1 MALTRLKNV
10 FTSKTGRCLYV
21 NSDDFDASDSFD
33 NRGNSP
39 NRPFK
44 TIQRALIEAARFSYK
59 SGQFNDTFESF
70 SIVLYPG
77 DYVIDNRPGLNT
89 AGQAF
94 ISNDIAELSASSDVN
109 LVDDS
114 GNVNPNNIL
123 YKFNSTE
130 GGVIV
135 PRGTSIVGMDLRKTK
150 LRPLYVP
157 DPTAGAIGGSAIFRV
172 TGGCYFWQ
180 FSFFDGITSG
190 VYKDPAQPSASSP
203 PTYSHHKLTCFEYAD
218 GKNLL
223 SSTNGTDGNA
233 LSVTDL
239 DLYYQK
245 VAKAWKDI
253 PDTTSNVGSDEL
265 QSRVE
270 ENRIVG
276 PNDQLG
282 TRTIASIKTDFANTN
297 VFTTTAEVETN
308 DPHGFSVGTPV
319 LIEGVTGTD
328 ASRFNGSFF
337 ITEIPTDRTF
347 RYIIKNPSTGAPS
360 GNPTAGSSTVKVE
373 IDNVDSS
380 SPYIFNI
387 SLRSTWGMQGMHAD
401 GSKATGFKSMV
412 VAQFTGVSLQKDD
425 NAFIKWD
432 GSAYIAGSHT
442 DGDSIYKS
450 QYRNFHVKASNDSVI
465 QAVSVFAV
473 GFADHFVAES
483 GGDQSITN
491 SNSNFG
497 SCALRAKGFKTGAF
511 TQDKAGKVTHIIPP
525 QRLARTYSIVS
536 GTTFTLSFN
545 NKTVAAT
552 NNTHGIVVG
561 DYIRFGT
568 DDHPEAY
575 LVTAVNGTTGALT
588 LNRGYRNIS
597 NAVTGSG
604 QPAYKGIINEI
615 PVGYVALDV
624 QKTQNNAGS
633 AGQSGSVQTAFTPNE
648 SITDPVG
655 KVRTNNGNAYIITTA
670 SANPATTTAT
680 GPTHTSG
687 VATLTGA
694 GASTITW
701 AYIGAVDTRLYLY
714 GYTSLATKPPFKL
727 QGFSIGARKQD
738 VLYVSLIAGST
749 QTTYA
754 ALVSP
759 DGSTTPADSAYTNVT
774 SQAFAPGDAN
784 HPIQYDTYQNNWY
797 VRVTAAT
804 SGASSASSTGYAGIH
819 YHLSTETFYN
829 DSLFTGSSYMQ
840 RVADNRSSRDRTYR
854 MRYVVDRNIQLSR
867 DPING
872 YVIQL
877 RNSAP
882 GDNYGDVYYIYDIQ
896 KEVELEKT
904 KTDGVYYM
912 TVLKGSISPTNGNL
926 NQFSFGQN
934 INNLYPVLDKDNPT
948 EDPNEATSIAS
959 NTVVGLVETTD
970 GSSED
975 LSLSITKEAIGDW
988 IIENKNQY
996 TNASTT
1002 DSAVDGFITLEA
1014 RDGDARELDI
1024 DVRMI
1029 PVNSVG
1035 TPVETRR
1042 PSILRSGNH
1051 TFEYVGFGPGNYS
1064 TGLPSVQNRVLTD
1077 AETLLAQSQK
1087 EDAGIAFYSGLN
1099 SNGDLFIGN
1108 TRISAVTGEEASLDT
1123 PSLSIV
1129 GETANLRPVFDEII
1143 IRDAI
1148 TVENATLES
1157 KFKGG
1162 VIVDKNLSVAES
1174 LDCGDLKIT
1183 EGLGSNQGSKKLN
1196 VYTDIPSSQV
1206 AASDG
1211 DFAFKQTTTGT
1222 NGFNG
1227 KSIGWYFTQGS
1238 WAEFGLADTGN
1249 LEITGGSASGGTWTA
1264 GNGDLLL
1271 KNGLG
1276 LNIQSTGALNVN
1288 SGATT
1293 LGGNLTVTGTSEFND
1308 TVSVDADF
1316 RVRTSGGT
1324 NRFTVDDATGNTSI
1338 NGTLTVNGTTQ
1349 LGDNASNDLLTL
1361 NAKINSN
1368 LNPDATSSNRNIG
1381 SSSLKWKDGHFSGT
1395 LYATAISGITSISA
1409 NVTGS
1414 LTGNADTASELET
1427 ARTIGGVSFDG
1438 SQNIDLPGVNTAG
1451 NQNTSGN
1458 AATASQAYITNKGDD
1473 VDYSVLMSDN
1483 LQTDGNRGIY
1493 HDWASFSYNPND
1505 NMLKVSRLKVYAIT
1519 NATVGTDDYGTAGQ
1533 VLRSTGSYP
1542 SAPTFE
1548 WSHDIGILGK
1558 KCFGNETVST
1568 SGPSGGSDGDI
1579 WYKY

>member
-44 TIQRALIEAARFSYK
+44 SIQRALIEAARFSYK

-94 ISNDIAELSASSDVN
+94 ISNDIAELSASSDVD
-109 LVDDS
+109 LVDAS
-114 GNVNPNNIL
+114 GNVNPNNVL
-123 YKFNSTE
+123 YKFNSVE

-180 FSFFDGITSG
+180 FSFFDGITGG

-218 GKNLL
+218 GKNIQ
-223 SSTNGTDGNA
+223 SSVNGTDTNA

-282 TRTIASIKTDFANTN
+282 TRTLASVVTDFANTN
-297 VFTTTAEVETN
+297 VFTTTAEAETT

-337 ITEIPTDRTF
+337 ITEIPTDKTF
-347 RYIIKNPSTGAPS
+347 RYIIKNPGTGAPS
-360 GNPTAGSSTVKVE
+360 GNPTAGSATVKVE

-432 GSAYIAGSHT
+432 GSAYIAGSHV

-497 SCALRAKGFKTGAF
+497 SCALRAKGFKTGSF
-511 TQDKAGKVTHIIPP
+511 TQDKAGTVTHIIPP
-525 QRLARTYSIVS
+525 QRLARTYSIVN
-536 GTTFTLSFN
+536 GTTFTLAFN
-545 NKTVAAT
+545 SKTVAAT
-552 NNTHGIVVG
+552 NNTHGISVS
-561 DYIRFGT
+561 DYVRFGT

-575 LVTAVNGTTGALT
+575 LVTAVDGGTGQLT

-597 NAVTGSG
+597 SAVSG
-604 QPAYKGIINEI
+604 ASQTAYKGVVNEI

-633 AGQSGSVQTAFTPNE
+633 AGQTGSVQTAFQSSE
-648 SITDPVG
+648 AISDPVG
-655 KVRTNNGNAYIITTA
+655 KVRTHNGNAYLITSA
-670 SANPATTTAT
+670 SANPATTGAS

-687 VATLTGA
+687 AVASNQVTFA
-694 GASTITW
+694 F
-701 AYIGAVDTRLYLY
+701 IGAVDTRLYLY

-738 VLYVSLIAGST
+738 VLYVSLIEGST
-749 QTTYA
+749 QGTYA

-774 SQAFAPGDAN
+774 AEGYAPGDAN
-784 HPIQYDTYQNNWY
+784 HPIQYDSYQNNWY

-804 SGASSASSTGYAGIH
+804 SGASSVSSTGYVGIH
-819 YHLSTETFYN
+819 HHLSTESFYN

-840 RVADNRSSRDRTYR
+840 RIADNRSSRDRTYR
-854 MRYVVDRNIQLSR
+854 MRYVVDNSIQLSR

-872 YVIQL
+872 YVLQS
-877 RNSAP
+877 RNSLP

-896 KEVELEKT
+896 KEQELK
-904 KTDGVYYM
+904 KSVQDGIYYM

-948 EDPNEATSIAS
+948 EDPLAGTSIAS
-959 NTVVGLVETTD
+959 NTIVGLVETTD
-970 GSSED
+970 GTSED
-975 LSLSITKEAIGDW
+975 LSRSITKEAMGNW
-988 IIENKNQY
+988 IVENKNQY
-996 TNASTT
+996 TNASTS
-1002 DSAVDGFITLEA
+1002 DSAVSGFITLEA
-1014 RDGDARELDI
+1014 RDGDARELDLAL
-1024 DVRMI
+1024 RMI
-1029 PVNSVG
+1029 PVNSTGG
-1035 TPVETRR
+1035 TAVETRR

-1143 IRDAI
+1143 IRDSI
-1148 TVENATLES
+1148 TVENQTLES
-1157 KFKGG
+1157 KFKGS
-1162 VIVDKNLSVAES
+1162 VIVDKNLSVGES
-1174 LDCGDLKIT
+1174 LECGDLKIT
-1183 EGLGSNQGSKKLN
+1183 EGLGSSQGSKKIN
-1196 VYTDIPSSQV
+1196 VTTSQPSASI

-1211 DFAFKQTTTGT
+1211 DYSLRQD
-1222 NGFNG
+1222 NFNG
-1227 KSIGWYFTQGS
+1227 EYTGWYFTNGA
-1238 WAEFGLADTGN
+1238 WAKFGLADTGN
-1249 LEITGGSASGGTWTA
+1249 LKITGGSANAGTWTDGA
-1264 GNGDLLL
+1264 GDLQL

-1276 LNIQSTGALNVN
+1276 LDIQSTGTLRVTGT
-1288 SGATT
+1288 GATS
-1293 LGGNLTVTGTSEFND
+1293 LGGSLTVTGTSEFNN
-1308 TVSVDADF
+1308 TVDVDGNFA
-1316 RVRTSGGT
+1316 VRTSGGT
-1324 NRFTVDDATGNTSI
+1324 DKFTVASATGNTVVSG
-1338 NGTLTVNGTTQ
+1338 NLNVSGTFTATQ
-1349 LGDNASNDLLTL
+1349 LTGTADNADNINIDESNTAANFQILFSNTNQTGYQRPYIDTNDSHFLY
-1361 NAKINSN
+1361 NPNSN
-1368 LNPDATSSNRNIG
+1368 AL
-1381 SSSLKWKDGHFSGT
+1381 SGLT
-1395 LYATAISGITSISA
+1395 TITSTNINA
-1409 NVTGS
+1409 TTFTGALS
-1414 LTGNADTASELET
+1414 GNASSATQLQT
-1427 ARTIGGVSFDG
+1427 ARNIGGVSFNGTADI
-1438 SQNIDLPGVNTAG
+1438 NLPGVNTAG
-1451 NQNTSGN
+1451 NQNTSGT
-1458 AATASQAYITNKGDD
+1458 ATQADNINIDESNVNGSYQVTF
-1473 VDYSVLMSDN
+1473 SDN
-1483 LQTDGNRGIY
+1483 NGTGYQRQYIDTDNGHFI
-1493 HDWASFSYNPND
+1493 YNPSTYSLSGLNQI
-1505 NMLKVSRLKVYAIT
+1505 SASSFQGT
-1519 NATVGTDDYGTAGQ
+1519 TFGTQTQNAYGT
-1533 VLRSTGSYP
+1533 R
-1542 SAPTFE
+1542 
-1548 WSHDIGILGK
+1548 
-1558 KCFGNETVST
+1558 TVST
-1568 SGPSGGSDGDI
+1568 GNPVGGSDGDI

>member
-44 TIQRALIEAARFSYK
+44 SIQRALIEAARFSYK

-94 ISNDIAELSASSDVN
+94 ISNDIAELSASSDVD
-109 LVDDS
+109 LVDAS
-114 GNVNPNNIL
+114 GNVNPNNVL
-123 YKFNSTE
+123 YKFNSVE

-180 FSFFDGITSG
+180 FSFFDGITGG

-218 GKNLL
+218 GKNIQ
-223 SSTNGTDGNA
+223 SSVNGTDTNA

-282 TRTIASIKTDFANTN
+282 TRTLASVVTDFANTN
-297 VFTTTAEVETN
+297 VFTTTAEAETT

-337 ITEIPTDRTF
+337 ITEIPTDKTF
-347 RYIIKNPSTGAPS
+347 RYIIKNPGTGAPS
-360 GNPTAGSSTVKVE
+360 GNPTAGSATVKVE

-432 GSAYIAGSHT
+432 GSAYIAGSHV

-497 SCALRAKGFKTGAF
+497 SCALRAKGFKTGSF
-511 TQDKAGKVTHIIPP
+511 TQDKAGTVTHIIPP
-525 QRLARTYSIVS
+525 QRLARTYSIVN
-536 GTTFTLSFN
+536 GTTFTLAFN
-545 NKTVAAT
+545 SKTVAAT
-552 NNTHGIVVG
+552 NNTHGISVS
-561 DYIRFGT
+561 DYVRFGT

-575 LVTAVNGTTGALT
+575 LVTAVDGGTGQLT

-597 NAVTGSG
+597 SAVSG
-604 QPAYKGIINEI
+604 ASQTAYKGVVNEI

-633 AGQSGSVQTAFTPNE
+633 AGQTGSVQTAFQSSE
-648 SITDPVG
+648 AISDPVG
-655 KVRTNNGNAYIITTA
+655 KVRTHNGNAYLITSA
-670 SANPATTTAT
+670 SANPATTGAS

-687 VATLTGA
+687 AVASNQVTFA
-694 GASTITW
+694 F
-701 AYIGAVDTRLYLY
+701 IGAVDTRLYLY

-738 VLYVSLIAGST
+738 VLYVSLIEGST
-749 QTTYA
+749 QGTYA

-774 SQAFAPGDAN
+774 AEGYAPGDAN
-784 HPIQYDTYQNNWY
+784 HPIQYDSYQNNWY

-804 SGASSASSTGYAGIH
+804 SGASSVSSTGYVGIH
-819 YHLSTETFYN
+819 HHLSTESFYN

-840 RVADNRSSRDRTYR
+840 RIADNRSSRDRTYR
-854 MRYVVDRNIQLSR
+854 MRYVVDNSIQLSR

-872 YVIQL
+872 YVLQS
-877 RNSAP
+877 RNSLP

-896 KEVELEKT
+896 KEQELK
-904 KTDGVYYM
+904 KSVQDGIYYM

-948 EDPNEATSIAS
+948 EDPLAGTSIAS
-959 NTVVGLVETTD
+959 NTIVGLVETTD
-970 GSSED
+970 GTSED
-975 LSLSITKEAIGDW
+975 LSRSITKEAMGNW
-988 IIENKNQY
+988 IVENKNQY
-996 TNASTT
+996 TNASTG
-1002 DSAVDGFITLEA
+1002 DSAVSGFITLEA
-1014 RDGDARELDI
+1014 RDGDARELDLAL
-1024 DVRMI
+1024 RMI
-1029 PVNSVG
+1029 PVNSTGG
-1035 TPVETRR
+1035 TAVETRR

-1143 IRDAI
+1143 IRDSI
-1148 TVENATLES
+1148 TVENQTLES
-1157 KFKGG
+1157 KFKGS
-1162 VIVDKNLSVAES
+1162 VIVDKNLSVGES
-1174 LDCGDLKIT
+1174 LECGDLKIT
-1183 EGLGSNQGSKKLN
+1183 EGLGSSQGSKKIN
-1196 VYTDIPSSQV
+1196 VTTSQPSASI

-1211 DFAFKQTTTGT
+1211 DYSLRQD
-1222 NGFNG
+1222 NFNG
-1227 KSIGWYFTQGS
+1227 EYTGWYFTNGA
-1238 WAEFGLADTGN
+1238 WAKFGLADTGN
-1249 LEITGGSASGGTWTA
+1249 LKITGGSANAGTWTDGA
-1264 GNGDLLL
+1264 GDLQL

-1276 LNIQSTGALNVN
+1276 LDIQSTGTLRVTGT
-1288 SGATT
+1288 GATS
-1293 LGGNLTVTGTSEFND
+1293 LGGSLTVTGTSEFNN
-1308 TVSVDADF
+1308 TVDVDGNFA
-1316 RVRTSGGT
+1316 VRTSGGT
-1324 NRFTVDDATGNTSI
+1324 DKFTVASATGNTVVSG
-1338 NGTLTVNGTTQ
+1338 NLNVSGTFTATQ
-1349 LGDNASNDLLTL
+1349 LTGTADNADNINIDESNTAANFQILFSNTNQTGYQRPYIDTDDSHFLY
-1361 NAKINSN
+1361 NPNSN
-1368 LNPDATSSNRNIG
+1368 
-1381 SSSLKWKDGHFSGT
+1381 SLSGLT
-1395 LYATAISGITSISA
+1395 NITSTNINA
-1409 NVTGS
+1409 TTFTGALS
-1414 LTGNADTASELET
+1414 GNASSATQLQT
-1427 ARTIGGVSFDG
+1427 ARNIGGVSFNGTADI
-1438 SQNIDLPGVNTAG
+1438 NLPGVNTAG
-1451 NQNTSGN
+1451 NQNTSGT
-1458 AATASQAYITNKGDD
+1458 ATQADNINIDESNVNGSYQVTF
-1473 VDYSVLMSDN
+1473 SDN
-1483 LQTDGNRGIY
+1483 NGTGYQRQYIDTDNGHFI
-1493 HDWASFSYNPND
+1493 YNPSTYSLSGLNQI
-1505 NMLKVSRLKVYAIT
+1505 SASSFQGT
-1519 NATVGTDDYGTAGQ
+1519 TFGTQTQNAYGT
-1533 VLRSTGSYP
+1533 R
-1542 SAPTFE
+1542 
-1548 WSHDIGILGK
+1548 
-1558 KCFGNETVST
+1558 TVST
-1568 SGPSGGSDGDI
+1568 GNPVGGSDGDI